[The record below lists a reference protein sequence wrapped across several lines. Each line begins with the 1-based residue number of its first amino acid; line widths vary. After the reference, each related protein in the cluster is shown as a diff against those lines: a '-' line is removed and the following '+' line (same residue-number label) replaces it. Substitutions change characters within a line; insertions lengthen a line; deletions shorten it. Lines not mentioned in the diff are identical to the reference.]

1 MRLLVVLVVL
11 VTSPALASDKPGLA
25 ALNVKAERGVDAS
38 LATLISEAILSEL
51 KASSRFA
58 SVIGS
63 SDMQTMIDMEQ
74 QKQALGCDENTC
86 LAQLGGAL
94 GVPYLL
100 SGSLGSVGG
109 QFMLNLK
116 IIQVEESRVAERK
129 THIFD
134 SEKALVRGL
143 KSVLT
148 GLVSGALDTGD
159 DETEPEKQIL
169 VMSQSKRLGPWVG
182 GGLATIGTGLALNG
196 YLSAQAAQSD
206 YDASPT
212 VARSRDLENAVS
224 SGNTLISIGLGAVG
238 AGIAALVWLR

>member
-1 MRLLVVLVVL
+1 
-11 VTSPALASDKPGLA
+11 
-25 ALNVKAERGVDAS
+25 
-38 LATLISEAILSEL
+38 
-51 KASSRFA
+51 
-58 SVIGS
+58 
-63 SDMQTMIDMEQ
+63 
-74 QKQALGCDENTC
+74 
-86 LAQLGGAL
+86 
-94 GVPYLL
+94 
-100 SGSLGSVGG
+100 
-109 QFMLNLK
+109 MLNLK

>member
-11 VTSPALASDKPGLA
+11 VTGPALASDQPGLA
-25 ALNVKAERGVDAS
+25 ALNIKAERGVDAS

-51 KASSRFA
+51 KASGRFA

-143 KSVLT
+143 ESVLT
-148 GLVSGALDTGD
+148 GLVSGALNSADGQA
-159 DETEPEKQIL
+159 ESVKQVR

-182 GGLATIGTGLALNG
+182 GGLATIGTGLALGG

-212 VARSRDLENAVS
+212 VARSRDLQSAVS
-224 SGNTLISIGLGAVG
+224 SGNTMISIGLGSVG